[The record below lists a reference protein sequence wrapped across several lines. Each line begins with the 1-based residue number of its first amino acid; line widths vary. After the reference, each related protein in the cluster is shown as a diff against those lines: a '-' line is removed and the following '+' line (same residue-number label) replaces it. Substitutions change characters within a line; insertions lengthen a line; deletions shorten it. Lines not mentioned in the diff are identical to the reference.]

1 MQFVRN
7 VCRDPFMDE
16 HVRRHSAYCTIECN
30 RHAVARIRR
39 AEMNVLGPAEFLPA
53 GPLPAERV
61 PVLAQFEICFVGVR
75 AAFDMH

>member
-1 MQFVRN
+1 
-7 VCRDPFMDE
+7 MDE
-16 HVRRHSAYCTIECN
+16 HVRRHSAYCTIECK

-61 PVLAQFEICFVGVR
+61 PVVALRFLFEIRFVGVR
-75 AAFDMH
+75 VVFERH